1 MADEIDPQRPS
12 EAQAAAERARSWRRR
27 LLFALGLAFT
37 GVGAVGL
44 VVPLL
49 PGAPFLILAAGCFA
63 RSSPRFDAWLV
74 AHPRFGP
81 PVRRWR
87 ERGAIPLYAKWI
99 AAVSMGLSYALI
111 ARSDWPLAAKAAL
124 AALFIAVLAFMFS
137 RPSR

>member
-1 MADEIDPQRPS
+1 MIEGAKDTTAPGHPPPPR
-12 EAQAAAERARSWRRR
+12 AAPWRRR
-27 LLFALGLAFT
+27 ALFALGLLFT
-37 GVGAVGL
+37 GIGAAGL

-49 PGAPFLILAAGCFA
+49 PGAPFLILAAACFT

-74 AHPRFGP
+74 NHPRFGP

-99 AAVSMGLSYALI
+99 AGVSMAVSFGLV
-111 ARSDWPLAAKAAL
+111 ARSDAAFAVKAGLLAVVVGAMAYML
-124 AALFIAVLAFMFS
+124 S